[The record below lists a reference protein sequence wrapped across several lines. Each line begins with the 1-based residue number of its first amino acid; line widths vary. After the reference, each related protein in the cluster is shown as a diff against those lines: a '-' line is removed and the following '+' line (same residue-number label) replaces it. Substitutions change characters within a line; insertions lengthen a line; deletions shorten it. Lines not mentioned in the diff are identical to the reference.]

1 MFRIAIT
8 GRPGI
13 GKTTLCLKVFNAL
26 KNGKN
31 ISGFIT
37 EEVRENNIRKGF
49 KLINLATGEEGW
61 LAHVNSKSAI
71 RVGKYGVELTSIER
85 FSKNL
90 EWDDSEIIIID
101 EIGPMELKSKEFI
114 KMIEMIL
121 LSDKSCLFTIH
132 LKSGHFLLKKVRKEF
147 EVLVI
152 DEKNRDSIA
161 DKIVQL
167 FTGERGDCC

>member
-1 MFRIAIT
+1 M
-8 GRPGI
+8 
-13 GKTTLCLKVFNAL
+13 
-26 KNGKN
+26 
-31 ISGFIT
+31 
-37 EEVRENNIRKGF
+37 RENNIRKGF